1 MTDKRKHIRVAH
13 SERVKFITE
22 ENAFSGKSLNI
33 SRSGMQVVVNMP
45 ESYQEVRSITFTLP
59 HSSESIDIPCR
70 LVHTKGDNGAREQ
83 VLGVEFNY
91 QAEAQLLL
99 IENFIREIRSAKPLK
114 ESELEDMRR
123 LPRAICALAG
133 ATVNREGLKV
143 ISIDNISTEG
153 LLITIAGRVKTCE
166 ALEFE
171 LFLPGDQRS
180 IIIGGKVRYLVEN
193 TFRST
198 SSAGISF
205 TAIKETDRTRIRNF
219 IVTQASSM
227 ALKNLYLNLASA
239 LTEEEY
245 KISSPSQINAIFELL
260 SRESSLLNILFEN
273 SLKIFELRLTACHT
287 RQGKFVTDANIEIE
301 GSLFKDS
308 ELIYFSFYL
317 NGGCYY
323 FKSEL
328 LKLTDQ
334 KLVFAIPPLLYRSEK
349 RSYQRKLLGD
359 EIRLCFNQGTP
370 NANYLQAKLVDI
382 SRRGFLCEVP
392 HTSAVEH
399 SLRLG
404 QQVQYELDEVL
415 ELSDHGEVRHLTEA
429 MGTDGAMVIRI
440 GIEAGIKRF
449 PYKFKK
455 FGSREWNDRKLY
467 ERNIPLQT
475 GIKII
480 SRAISFTN
488 KRGQKIA
495 ALINTTG
502 NCKTAPVIIL
512 PPAFGKK
519 KETLSPLVSTL
530 LANFHNL
537 NQDIITIRYD
547 GINRPGESYNQEGR
561 AKRGYE
567 MLHYRIS
574 QGLND
579 LETTLDYVYDNP
591 HFKPA
596 KVILITFSMSALDAR
611 RLLARRHEQ
620 RVDFWISVMG
630 LTSAQGALSNI
641 LGGMDIIG
649 NYKMNIPNGIN
660 GMLGHLVD
668 MDNLAAD
675 LIAKKY
681 AFITDARLDMSNISI
696 PVLWIYGAYDKWLD
710 INEIRDIM
718 SIKTDGERHIIEVPT
733 GHNLR
738 SSDDAVKTFQVITS
752 AVYRNLNNREVKVVD
767 PDKEEM
773 LRLITYERERILHVQ
788 DFKVEQYWK
797 EYLIGSGNNVYGYDF
812 YRNIKDFR
820 DFLSVEVNLL
830 NPVDYDHIADMG
842 CGTGLLID
850 NMLHNLVRQRSPVKS
865 LNITAVDLIPEALE
879 KTKEKYEKLCNSH
892 NFLRDY
898 KPEYI
903 EMNLEPNRLIP
914 VKEFL
919 ADTSLDLEFLRG
931 RVEGLKNRTLD
942 ELINKRSKKLLALLR
957 GDLPAEPEL
966 EQLKKM
972 LTAEEYGTVIDFN
985 RAVRFLK
992 RELTYSDLKTPALKM
1007 LGKTSVTTLD
1017 TRQYSHLRTGNLCFK
1032 TLNFGNHGLKVN
1044 LDFPDQLFNKIAA
1057 SLFISYI
1064 FNADYLMNEFFRI
1077 LRPGGA
1083 LLVSSMK
1090 PDSDISIIF
1099 TDYIKRIR
1107 NLELQDTD
1115 IQSLDLNLTGAR
1127 LMLNEAAALFEL
1139 EEEGYFKFYSEEEL
1153 ILLFAGAGFTDIM
1166 VNHSLG
1172 NPPQA
1177 VIVTGIKKEASG

>member
-1 MTDKRKHIRVAH
+1 
-13 SERVKFITE
+13 
-22 ENAFSGKSLNI
+22 
-33 SRSGMQVVVNMP
+33 MQVVVNMP

-70 LVHTKGDNGAREQ
+70 LVHTNGDDNGAREQ
-83 VLGVEFNY
+83 VLGVEFDY

-99 IENFIREIRSAKPLK
+99 IENFIREIKRAQPLK
-114 ESELEDMRR
+114 VSELDEMRR

-133 ATVNREGLKV
+133 ATVNREDLKV

-153 LLITIAGRVKTCE
+153 LLLTLAGQVKTGE
-166 ALEFE
+166 AMGFE
-171 LFLPGDQRS
+171 LFLPGDRRPLA
-180 IIIGGKVRYLVEN
+180 IGGKVRYLVEN
-193 TFRST
+193 SFRST

-205 TAIKETDRTRIRNF
+205 TAIKETNRTRIRNF

-227 ALKNLYLNLASA
+227 ALKNLYHNLASA
-239 LTEEEY
+239 LTDEEY

-260 SRESSLLNILFEN
+260 RRENSLLNILFEN
-273 SLKIFELRLTACHT
+273 SLKIFELSLTACHT
-287 RQGKFVTDANIEIE
+287 REGRFVTSANSEIE
-301 GSLFKDS
+301 GSLLKDS

-334 KLVFAIPPLLYRSEK
+334 ELIFAIPPLLYRSEK

-359 EIRLCFNQGTP
+359 DIRLSFDQGTP
-370 NANYLQAKLVDI
+370 NNNDLQAKLVDI

-392 HTSAVEH
+392 LTSAVEH

-404 QQVQYELDEVL
+404 QQVQYELNEVL
-415 ELSDHGEVRHLTEA
+415 ELDNHGEVRHLTEA
-429 MGTDGAMVIRI
+429 MGTDGVMVIRI

-455 FGSREWNDRKLY
+455 FGSREWNERKLY
-467 ERNIPLQT
+467 ELDISLQN
-475 GIKII
+475 GSKII
-480 SRAISFTN
+480 SKVISFTN
-488 KRGQKIA
+488 KKGRKIA

-530 LANFHNL
+530 LANFHHF
-537 NQDIITIRYD
+537 NQDLITIRYD

-574 QGLND
+574 QGLDD
-579 LETTLDYVYDNP
+579 LETTLDYVYNNP
-591 HFKPA
+591 HFKPT
-596 KVILITFSMSALDAR
+596 KVILITFSMPALDAR
-611 RLLARRHEQ
+611 RLLANRQEQ

-668 MDNLAAD
+668 MDNLAED
-675 LIAKKY
+675 LIANKY
-681 AFITDARLDMSNISI
+681 AFITDARLDMSKISI

-710 INEIRDIM
+710 INEIKDIM
-718 SIKTDGERHIIEVPT
+718 SIKTDGERRIIEVPT
-733 GHNLR
+733 GHNLH

-752 AVYRNLNNREVKVVD
+752 AVYRNLNNREVEVVD

-773 LRLITYERERILHVQ
+773 LRLITYERERILHAQ
-788 DFKVEQYWK
+788 DFQVEQYWK
-797 EYLIGSGNNVYGYDF
+797 EYLIGCTNNSYGYDF

-820 DFLSVEVNLL
+820 DFLSLEVNLL
-830 NPVDYDHIADMG
+830 NPVDHDHIGDMG

-850 NMLHNLVRQRSPVKS
+850 NMLHNLVRRHSPVKN

-879 KTKEKYEKLCNSH
+879 KTKEKYEILCNSH

-898 KPEYI
+898 KLEYI

-919 ADTSLDLEFLRG
+919 ADTTLDLEFLRG
-931 RVEGLKNRTLD
+931 RVEGLKNRTID
-942 ELINKRSKKLLALLR
+942 QLINKRSKKLFTLLR
-957 GDLPAEPEL
+957 GALPAEPEL
-966 EQLKKM
+966 EQLKKK
-972 LTAEEYGTVIDFN
+972 LTANEYDTVIDFN

-992 RELTYSDLKTPALKM
+992 RELTCRDLKTPVLKVR
-1007 LGKTSVTTLD
+1007 GIRSATSLD
-1017 TRQYSHLRTGNLCFK
+1017 TRQYSHLRTGDLCFK
-1032 TLNFGNHGLKVN
+1032 NLNFGNHGLKVN
-1044 LDFPDQLFNKIAA
+1044 LDFRDQLFSKIAA

-1064 FNADYLMNEFFRI
+1064 FNADYLMTEFFRI
-1077 LRPGGA
+1077 LQPGGT

-1099 TDYIKRIR
+1099 TDYIKKIR
-1107 NLELQDTD
+1107 DLELQDTE
-1115 IQSLDLNLTGAR
+1115 IKSLDLNLTGAR

-1139 EEEGYFKFYSEEEL
+1139 EEEGYFKFYNEEEL
-1153 ILLFAGAGFTDIM
+1153 SLLFAGAGFTDIRA
-1166 VNHSLG
+1166 NHSLG

-1177 VIVTGIKKEASG
+1177 VIVTGIKREAQVDLTVPGREEEYDNS

>member
-1 MTDKRKHIRVAH
+1 
-13 SERVKFITE
+13 
-22 ENAFSGKSLNI
+22 
-33 SRSGMQVVVNMP
+33 MQVVVNMP
-45 ESYQEVRSITFTLP
+45 ESYEEVRSITFTLP
-59 HSSESIDIPCR
+59 YSSESIDIPCR

-99 IENFIREIRSAKPLK
+99 IEKFIREIRRAQPLK
-114 ESELEDMRR
+114 ESELEEMRR
-123 LPRAICALAG
+123 LPRSICALAG
-133 ATVNREGLKV
+133 ATVSREDIKV

-153 LLITIAGRVKTCE
+153 LLITMTGRVKTGE

-180 IIIGGKVRYLVEN
+180 LTIGGKVRYLIEN
-193 TFRST
+193 SFRST

-205 TAIKETDRTRIRNF
+205 TLVKETDRTRIRNF
-219 IVTQASSM
+219 IVTQATSM
-227 ALKNLYLNLASA
+227 ALKNLYHNLASA
-239 LTEEEY
+239 LTDEEY
-245 KISSPSQINAIFELL
+245 KISSPSQINAVFELL
-260 SRESSLLNILFEN
+260 QSENSLLNILFEN
-273 SLKIFELRLTACHT
+273 SLKIFELRLSACHA
-287 RQGKFVTDANIEIE
+287 REGKFVTDVNREIE

-334 KLVFAIPPLLYRSEK
+334 ELIFAIPPLLYRSEK

-359 EIRLCFNQGTP
+359 EIRLCFGQGTL

-392 HTSAVEH
+392 LTSAVES

-415 ELSDHGEVRHLTEA
+415 GLSDHGEVRHLTEA
-429 MGTDGAMVIRI
+429 MGTEGSMVIHI
-440 GIEAGIKRF
+440 GIEAGITRF

-455 FGSREWNDRKLY
+455 FGSREWNDWKLY
-467 ERNIPLQT
+467 ERNISLQT
-475 GIKII
+475 GRKII
-480 SRAISFTN
+480 SKAISFTN
-488 KRGQKIA
+488 KKGQKIA

-530 LANFHNL
+530 LANFHHF
-537 NQDIITIRYD
+537 NQELITIRYD

-574 QGLND
+574 QGLDD

-611 RLLARRHEQ
+611 RLLARQQEQ

-668 MDNLAAD
+668 MDNLAED
-675 LIAKKY
+675 LIVNKY
-681 AFITDARLDMSNISI
+681 AFITDARRDMSTISI
-696 PVLWIYGAYDKWLD
+696 PVLWIYGAYDRWLD
-710 INEIRDIM
+710 INEIKDIM
-718 SIKTDGERHIIEVPT
+718 SIKTDGERQVIEVPT

-752 AVYRNLNNREVKVVD
+752 AVYRNLNNREVKAVD

-773 LRLITYERERILHVQ
+773 LRLITYERERILHIQ
-788 DFKVEQYWK
+788 DFKVEEYWK
-797 EYLIGSGNNVYGYDF
+797 EYLIGSTSNSYGYDF

-820 DFLSVEVNLL
+820 DFLSLEVNLL
-830 NPVDYDHIADMG
+830 NPVDHDHIADMG

-850 NMLHNLVRQRSPVKS
+850 SMLHNLVRRRSSVRN

-879 KTKEKYEKLCNSH
+879 KTKEKYEKLCTSH

-898 KPEYI
+898 RLEYI
-903 EMNLEPNRLIP
+903 EMNLEPNRLIT

-919 ADTSLDLEFLRG
+919 ADNTLDLEHLRG

-942 ELINKRSKKLLALLR
+942 QLIRKRSKKLFALLR
-957 GDLPAEPEL
+957 GALPAEPEL
-966 EQLKKM
+966 DQLKKM
-972 LTAEEYGTVIDFN
+972 LTAEEYDTVIDFN

-992 RELTYSDLKTPALKM
+992 RELTYRDLKTPALKM
-1007 LGKTSVTTLD
+1007 HGKRSATSLD
-1017 TRQYSHLRTGNLCFK
+1017 ARQYPHLRTSDLFFK
-1032 TLNFGNHGLKVN
+1032 NLNFGNHGLKIN
-1044 LDFPDQLFNKIAA
+1044 LDFRDQLFSKIAA

-1064 FNADYLMNEFFRI
+1064 FNADYLINDFFRM
-1077 LRPGGA
+1077 LQPGGT

-1099 TDYIKRIR
+1099 TDYIKKIR
-1107 NLELQDTD
+1107 NLELQDTELK
-1115 IQSLDLNLTGAR
+1115 SPDLNLTGAR

-1139 EEEGYFKFYSEEEL
+1139 EEEGYFKFYNEEEL
-1153 ILLFAGAGFTDIM
+1153 ILLLAGAGFTDIR

-1177 VIVTGIKKEASG
+1177 VIVTSIKRETPG

>member
-1 MTDKRKHIRVAH
+1 MTDKRKHIRVTH

-59 HSSESIDIPCR
+59 HSSKSIDIPCR

-99 IENFIREIRSAKPLK
+99 IDNFIREIRSAKPLK
-114 ESELEDMRR
+114 GSELEEMRR

-133 ATVNREGLKV
+133 ATVNRKGLKV

-153 LLITIAGRVKTCE
+153 LLITIAGRVKTGE
-166 ALEFE
+166 VLEFE
-171 LFLPGDQRS
+171 LFLPGDQRP
-180 IIIGGKVRYLVEN
+180 IILGGKVRYLVEN
-193 TFRST
+193 SFRST

-227 ALKNLYLNLASA
+227 ALKNLYHNLASA

-260 SRESSLLNILFEN
+260 GRESSLLNILFEN
-273 SLKIFELRLTACHT
+273 SLKIFELRLTACHA
-287 RQGKFVTDANIEIE
+287 RQGKFVTAANREIE

-334 KLVFAIPPLLYRSEK
+334 ELIFAIPPLLYRSEK

-359 EIRLCFNQGTP
+359 EIRLCFDQGAP

-392 HTSAVEH
+392 LSSAVEH

-415 ELSDHGEVRHLTEA
+415 ELDNHGEVRHLTEA
-429 MGTDGAMVIRI
+429 MGTEGAMVIRI

-467 ERNIPLQT
+467 EGNISLQT
-475 GIKII
+475 GIKIT
-480 SRAISFTN
+480 SRAINFTN

-530 LANFHNL
+530 LANFHHF
-537 NQDIITIRYD
+537 NQDLITIRYD

-591 HFKPA
+591 HFRPT

-611 RLLARRHEQ
+611 RLLARRQEQ

-630 LTSAQGALSNI
+630 LTSAQGALSNV

-681 AFITDARLDMSNISI
+681 AFVTDARFDMSRISI
-696 PVLWIYGAYDKWLD
+696 PVLWIYGAFDKWLD

-718 SIKTDGERHIIEVPT
+718 SIQTDGERQIIEVPT

-738 SSDDAVKTFQVITS
+738 SSDDAVKTFQIITA
-752 AVYRNLNNREVKVVD
+752 AVFRNLNNREVEAVD
-767 PDKEEM
+767 PHKEEM
-773 LRLITYERERILHVQ
+773 LRLITYERERILHIEDLQ
-788 DFKVEQYWK
+788 VEEYWK
-797 EYLIGSGNNVYGYDF
+797 EYLIGSTNNVYGYDF
-812 YRNIKDFR
+812 YLNFKDFR
-820 DFLSVEVNLL
+820 DFLSTEVSLL
-830 NPVDYDHIADMG
+830 NPANDDHIADMG

-879 KTKEKYEKLCNSH
+879 KTKAKYEKLCNSY

-898 KPEYI
+898 KIEYI
-903 EMNLEPNRLIP
+903 DMNLEPNRLTP

-919 ADTSLDLEFLRG
+919 ADTTLDLEFLRD
-931 RVEGLKNRTLD
+931 RVEGLKNWTLD
-942 ELINKRSKKLLALLR
+942 ELMRKRSKKLIALLR
-957 GDLPAEPEL
+957 GALPAEPEL

-972 LTAEEYGTVIDFN
+972 LTVEEYSAVIDFN
-985 RAVRFLK
+985 RAARFLK
-992 RELTYSDLKTPALKM
+992 RELAYSDLKTPALKVR
-1007 LGKTSVTTLD
+1007 GKTSATALD
-1017 TRQYSHLRTGNLCFK
+1017 TRQYSHLRTGDLVFK

-1077 LRPGGA
+1077 LQPGGT

-1099 TDYIKRIR
+1099 TDYIKKIR

-1139 EEEGYFKFYSEEEL
+1139 EEEGYFRFYNEEEL
-1153 ILLFAGAGFTDIM
+1153 VLLLAEAGFTDIM

-1177 VIVTGIKKEASG
+1177 VIVTGIKREASG

>member
-1 MTDKRKHIRVAH
+1 MTDKRKHIRVTH

-22 ENAFSGKSLNI
+22 ENTFSAKSLNI

-59 HSSESIDIPCR
+59 YSSESVDIPCR
-70 LVHTKGDNGAREQ
+70 LIHTNGDDNGAREQ

-99 IENFIREIRSAKPLK
+99 IENFIREIRRAKPLK
-114 ESELEDMRR
+114 VSELDEMRR

-133 ATVNREGLKV
+133 ATVNREDLKV

-153 LLITIAGRVKTCE
+153 LLITIAGRVKTGE
-166 ALEFE
+166 VLEFE
-171 LFLPGDQRS
+171 LFLPGDRRPLA
-180 IIIGGKVRYLVEN
+180 IGGKVRYLVEN
-193 TFRST
+193 SFRST

-219 IVTQASSM
+219 IVIQASSM
-227 ALKNLYLNLASA
+227 AMKNLYHNLASA
-239 LTEEEY
+239 LTDEEY
-245 KISSPSQINAIFELL
+245 KISSPRQINAIFELL
-260 SRESSLLNILFEN
+260 RSENSLLNILFEN
-273 SLKIFELRLTACHT
+273 SLKIFELHLTACHT
-287 RQGKFVTDANIEIE
+287 RDGKFVTAASREIV

-328 LKLTDQ
+328 LKLSHQ
-334 KLVFAIPPLLYRSEK
+334 ELIFAIPPLLYRSEK
-349 RSYQRKLLGD
+349 RSYRRKLLGD
-359 EIRLCFNQGTP
+359 EIRLYFDHGTI
-370 NANYLQAKLVDI
+370 NTNYLQAKLVDI
-382 SRRGFLCEVP
+382 SRRGFLCEAP
-392 HTSAVEH
+392 LTSSVES

-415 ELSDHGEVRHLTEA
+415 GLYDHGEVRHLTEA
-429 MGTDGAMVIRI
+429 MGTDGTMVIRI

-467 ERNIPLQT
+467 ERNISLQS
-475 GIKII
+475 GIKIN
-480 SRAISFTN
+480 SKAINFNN
-488 KRGQKIA
+488 KRGQEIA

-502 NCKTAPVIIL
+502 NCETAPVIIL

-530 LANFHNL
+530 IANFHHL
-537 NQDIITIRYD
+537 NQDLITIRYD

-574 QGLND
+574 QGLED

-596 KVILITFSMSALDAR
+596 KVILVTFSMSALDAR
-611 RLLARRHEQ
+611 RLLALQREQ

-630 LTSAQGALSNI
+630 LTSAQGTLSNI

-668 MDNLAAD
+668 MDNLAED
-675 LIAKKY
+675 LIANKY

-696 PVLWIYGAYDKWLD
+696 PVLWIYGAYDQWLD
-710 INEIRDIM
+710 INEIKDIM
-718 SIKTDGERHIIEVPT
+718 SIKTDGERQIIEVPT
-733 GHNLR
+733 GHNLH
-738 SSDDAVKTFQVITS
+738 SSDDAVKTFQVITA
-752 AVYRNLNNREVKVVD
+752 AVHRNLNNREVEVVD

-773 LRLITYERERILHVQ
+773 LRLITYERERILHIQ
-788 DFKVEQYWK
+788 DFQVEQYWK
-797 EYLIGSGNNVYGYDF
+797 EYLIGSTNNSYGYDF

-820 DFLSVEVNLL
+820 DFLSLEVKLL
-830 NPVDYDHIADMG
+830 NPVDHDHIADMG

-850 NMLHNLVRQRSPVKS
+850 NMLHYLVPRRGPVKS
-865 LNITAVDLIPEALE
+865 LNITAVDLIPEALG
-879 KTKEKYEKLCNSH
+879 KTKEKYEKLCNNHS
-892 NFLRDY
+892 FLRDY
-898 KPEYI
+898 KLQYI

-919 ADTSLDLEFLRG
+919 ADTTLDLEYLRG
-931 RVEGLKNRTLD
+931 RVEGLKNKTLD
-942 ELINKRSKKLLALLR
+942 QLIRKRSNQLVALLR
-957 GDLPAEPEL
+957 RTLPAETEL

-972 LTAEEYGTVIDFN
+972 LAVEEYDTVIDFN
-985 RAVRFLK
+985 RAIRFLK
-992 RELTYSDLKTPALKM
+992 KELTYRDLKNPALKM
-1007 LGKTSVTTLD
+1007 PGKT
-1017 TRQYSHLRTGNLCFK
+1017 
-1032 TLNFGNHGLKVN
+1032 
-1044 LDFPDQLFNKIAA
+1044 
-1057 SLFISYI
+1057 
-1064 FNADYLMNEFFRI
+1064 
-1077 LRPGGA
+1077 
-1083 LLVSSMK
+1083 
-1090 PDSDISIIF
+1090 F
-1099 TDYIKRIR
+1099 TPAHR
-1107 NLELQDTD
+1107 
-1115 IQSLDLNLTGAR
+1115 
-1127 LMLNEAAALFEL
+1127 
-1139 EEEGYFKFYSEEEL
+1139 
-1153 ILLFAGAGFTDIM
+1153 
-1166 VNHSLG
+1166 
-1172 NPPQA
+1172 
-1177 VIVTGIKKEASG
+1177 

>member
-1 MTDKRKHIRVAH
+1 MTDKRKHIRIAH

-22 ENAFSGKSLNI
+22 ENTFSGKSLNI
-33 SRSGMQVVVNMP
+33 SRNGMQVVVNMP

-59 HSSESIDIPCR
+59 YSSESIDIPCR
-70 LVHTKGDNGAREQ
+70 LVHTNRDDNGGREQ

-99 IENFIREIRSAKPLK
+99 IENFIREIRRFQPLNV
-114 ESELEDMRR
+114 SELEEMRR

-133 ATVNREGLKV
+133 ATVNREDLKV
-143 ISIDNISTEG
+143 ISVDNISTEG
-153 LLITIAGRVKTCE
+153 LLITIAGQVKTGE

-171 LFLPGDQRS
+171 LFLPGDQRLLA
-180 IIIGGKVRYLVEN
+180 IGGKVRYLVEN
-193 TFRST
+193 SFRST

-205 TAIKETDRTRIRNF
+205 TAIKETDRSRIRNF

-227 ALKNLYLNLASA
+227 AMKNLYRNLASA
-239 LTEEEY
+239 LTDEEY
-245 KISSPSQINAIFELL
+245 KISSPNQINTIFELL
-260 SRESSLLNILFEN
+260 RSENSLLNILFEN
-273 SLKIFELRLTACHT
+273 SLKIFELRLTACHA
-287 RQGKFVTDANIEIE
+287 REGKFITSANREIE
-301 GSLFKDS
+301 GSLLKDS

-323 FKSEL
+323 FKSGLLGLTEQEL
-328 LKLTDQ
+328 I
-334 KLVFAIPPLLYRSEK
+334 FAIPPLLYRSEK

-359 EIRLCFNQGTP
+359 EIRLCFDQGIFST
-370 NANYLQAKLVDI
+370 NYLRAKLIDI

-392 HTSAVEH
+392 LTSEVEH

-404 QQVQYELDEVL
+404 QQVQYDLNEVL
-415 ELSDHGEVRHLTEA
+415 GLDNHGEVRHLTEA
-429 MGTDGAMVIRI
+429 IGMDSTMVIRI
-440 GIEAGIKRF
+440 GIEASIKRY

-455 FGSREWNDRKLY
+455 FGSREWNGRKLY
-467 ERNIPLQT
+467 QQDISLHT
-475 GIKII
+475 GRKII
-480 SRAISFTN
+480 SKSISFTN
-488 KRGQKIA
+488 KKGQKIA
-495 ALINTTG
+495 ALVNSTG
-502 NCKTAPVIIL
+502 NCKTASVIIL

-530 LANFHNL
+530 LANFHHF
-537 NQDIITIRYD
+537 NQDLITIRYD

-574 QGLND
+574 QGLDD

-591 HFKPA
+591 HFRPT

-611 RLLARRHEQ
+611 RLLTRQQEQ

-630 LTSAQGALSNI
+630 LASAQGALSNI

-675 LIAKKY
+675 LIVNKY
-681 AFITDARLDMSNISI
+681 AFITDARLDMSKISI

-710 INEIRDIM
+710 INEIKDIM
-718 SIKTDGERHIIEVPT
+718 SIKTDGERQIIEVPT
-733 GHNLR
+733 GHNLH
-738 SSDDAVKTFQVITS
+738 SSDDAVKTFQVITA
-752 AVYRNLNNREVKVVD
+752 AVFRNLNNRENEVID

-773 LRLITYERERILHVQ
+773 LRLITNERERILHIQ

-797 EYLIGSGNNVYGYDF
+797 EYLIGRGNDSYGYDF

-820 DFLSVEVNLL
+820 DFLSLEVSLL
-830 NPVDYDHIADMG
+830 NPANDDHIGDMG

-850 NMLHNLVRQRSPVKS
+850 NMLHNLVRQRRPVKS
-865 LNITAVDLIPEALE
+865 LNITAVDLVPEALE
-879 KTKEKYEKLCNSH
+879 KTKEKYEKLCSN
-892 NFLRDY
+892 NKFAGNY
-898 KPEYI
+898 KLKYI

-919 ADTSLDLEFLRG
+919 ADTTLDLEYLRG
-931 RVEGLKNRTLD
+931 RVEGLKDRTLD
-942 ELINKRSKKLLALLR
+942 QLIRKRSKKLLALLR
-957 GDLPAEPEL
+957 GALPAEPEL

-972 LTAEEYGTVIDFN
+972 LTAKEYGTVIDFN

-992 RELTYSDLKTPALKM
+992 RELTCRDLKSPALKM
-1007 LGKTSVTTLD
+1007 HGKTSAKALD
-1017 TRQYSHLRTGNLCFK
+1017 TRQYSHLRTGDLFFK

-1044 LDFPDQLFNKIAA
+1044 LDFRDQLFSKIAA

-1064 FNADYLMNEFFRI
+1064 FNADYLMAEFFRI
-1077 LRPGGA
+1077 LQPGGT

-1099 TDYIKRIR
+1099 TDYIKKIS
-1107 NLELQDTD
+1107 NLELQDTEVKNR
-1115 IQSLDLNLTGAR
+1115 DLNLTAAR

-1139 EEEGYFKFYSEEEL
+1139 EEEGYFKFYNEEEL
-1153 ILLFAGAGFTDIM
+1153 ILLLARAGFTDIM
-1166 VNHSLG
+1166 ANQSLG

-1177 VIVTGIKKEASG
+1177 VIVTGIKR

>member
-1 MTDKRKHIRVAH
+1 MTDKRKHIRVTH

-22 ENAFSGKSLNI
+22 ENTFSGKSLNI

-59 HSSESIDIPCR
+59 YSSESIDIPCR
-70 LVHTKGDNGAREQ
+70 LVHTKGHNTAREQ

-99 IENFIREIRSAKPLK
+99 IENFIREIRRAQPSK
-114 ESELEDMRR
+114 ESELEEMRR

-133 ATVNREGLKV
+133 ATVNREDLEV
-143 ISIDNISTEG
+143 TSIDNISTEG
-153 LLITIAGRVKTCE
+153 LLITIAGRVQTGE
-166 ALEFE
+166 ALEFK
-171 LFLPGDQRS
+171 LFLPGDQRPLP
-180 IIIGGKVRYLVEN
+180 IGGKVRYLVEN
-193 TFRST
+193 SFRST

-227 ALKNLYLNLASA
+227 AMKNLYHNLAST
-239 LTEEEY
+239 LTDEEY
-245 KISSPSQINAIFELL
+245 KISSSGQINAIFELL
-260 SRESSLLNILFEN
+260 RSENSLLNILFEN
-273 SLKIFELRLTACHT
+273 SLKVFELRLTACHA
-287 RQGKFVTDANIEIE
+287 REGKFVTAANREIE
-301 GSLFKDS
+301 GSLLRDS

-328 LKLTDQ
+328 LGLSEQELIFT
-334 KLVFAIPPLLYRSEK
+334 IPPLLYRSEK

-359 EIRLCFNQGTP
+359 EIRLCLDQGTP

-392 HTSAVEH
+392 LTSAVEH

-404 QQVQYELDEVL
+404 LQVQYELNEVL
-415 ELSDHGEVRHLTEA
+415 ELDNHGEVRHLTEG
-429 MGTDGAMVIRI
+429 MGMDGAMVIRI
-440 GIEAGIKRF
+440 GIEAGIKRY
-449 PYKFKK
+449 PYNFKK
-455 FGSREWNDRKLY
+455 FSSREWNDRKLY
-467 ERNIPLQT
+467 QQDISLQT
-475 GIKII
+475 GRKII
-480 SRAISFTN
+480 SKAISFPN
-488 KRGQKIA
+488 IKGQKIA

-502 NCKTAPVIIL
+502 NCKTATVIIL

-530 LANFHNL
+530 LANFQHF
-537 NQDIITIRYD
+537 NQDLITIRYD

-579 LETTLDYVYDNP
+579 LETTLDYVYDNS

-611 RLLARRHEQ
+611 RLLVRQQEQ
-620 RVDFWISVMG
+620 RLDFWISVMG
-630 LTSAQGALSNI
+630 MTSAQGVLSNV

-675 LIAKKY
+675 LIANKY
-681 AFITDARLDMSNISI
+681 AFITDARLDMSKISI

-710 INEIRDIM
+710 INEIKDIM
-718 SIKTDGERHIIEVPT
+718 SIKTDSERQIIEVPT
-733 GHNLR
+733 GHNLH

-752 AVYRNLNNREVKVVD
+752 AVFRNLNNREFEAVD

-773 LRLITYERERILHVQ
+773 LRLITYERERILHIQ
-788 DFKVEQYWK
+788 DFQVGEYWK
-797 EYLIGSGNNVYGYDF
+797 DYLIGSTSNSYGYDF

-820 DFLSVEVNLL
+820 DFLSMEVRLL
-830 NPVDYDHIADMG
+830 NPVDHDYIADIG
-842 CGTGLLID
+842 CGTGLLIE
-850 NMLHNLVRQRSPVKS
+850 NMLHNQVRQHSPLKNLS
-865 LNITAVDLIPEALE
+865 ITAVDLVPEALE

-898 KPEYI
+898 KLEYI

-919 ADTSLDLEFLRG
+919 ADTTLDLEFLRG
-931 RVEGLKNRTLD
+931 RVEGMKNRTLD
-942 ELINKRSKKLLALLR
+942 QLINKRSKKLLALLR
-957 GDLPAEPEL
+957 GALPSEPEL
-966 EQLKKM
+966 EQLKKL
-972 LTAEEYGTVIDFN
+972 LTIEEYNTVIDFN
-985 RAVRFLK
+985 RAARFLK
-992 RELTYSDLKTPALKM
+992 RELAYRDLNSTALKVH
-1007 LGKTSVTTLD
+1007 GKTSAAALD
-1017 TRQYSHLRTGNLCFK
+1017 NRQYPQLRTGDLCFK
-1032 TLNFGNHGLKVN
+1032 YLNFGSHGLKVN
-1044 LDFPDQLFNKIAA
+1044 LDFRDQLFSKIAA
-1057 SLFISYI
+1057 SFFISYI

-1077 LRPGGA
+1077 LQPGGT

-1099 TDYIKRIR
+1099 TDYIREIR
-1107 NLELQDTD
+1107 NLELQDTE
-1115 IQSLDLNLTGAR
+1115 IKSRDLNLAGAR

-1139 EEEGYFKFYSEEEL
+1139 EEEGYFKFYNEEEL
-1153 ILLFAGAGFTDIM
+1153 IRLLAGAGFTNIM
-1166 VNHSLG
+1166 VSYSLG

-1177 VIVTGIKKEASG
+1177 VIATGIKREASG